1 MGREEENHVETNNAG
16 PGSVPGFART
26 TQAHTNAVRRRKP

>member
-1 MGREEENHVETNNAG
+1 MGREEENHVETNAG
-16 PGSVPGFART
+16 PGIVPGFART